1 MTSKSCVRES
11 FWWRHKSLPVS
22 GTKDTST
29 SKLLQRAYAAF
40 NARDIDGALATMN
53 PDVVWPN
60 GMEGGTVHG
69 HEGVRAYWTR
79 QWGMIDPHVEPVRI
93 EAHTAGRVVV
103 DVHQVVRDRAGHVVK
118 DEMVQHVY
126 LVEGGLIRSMEIRK
140 FSGSR
145 S

>member
-22 GTKDTST
+22 GTKDNSA
-29 SKLLQRAYAAF
+29 SKLLQKAYAAF

-79 QWGMIDPHVEPVRI
+79 QWGMINPHVGPVSF
-93 EAHTAGRVVV
+93 ELDSSGSAVVG
-103 DVHQVVRDRAGHVVK
+103 VHQVVRDLSGKILLDRL
-118 DEMVQHVY
+118 VQHV
-126 LVEGGLIRSMEIRK
+126 
-140 FSGSR
+140 
-145 S
+145 